1 MIHLVHAIFKYF
13 KGYTK
18 NPTNI
23 TTAIIVPSVDIIFN
37 KNSNIQL
44 MDITITCLYQFQYID
59 FSTIVKWGELGQF
72 TVENS
77 FWAVTLDV
85 KCNSLL

>member
-13 KGYTK
+13 KGLTK
-18 NPTNI
+18 NQTNI
-23 TTAIIVPSVDIIFN
+23 ITAIIISSVDINFN

-44 MDITITCLYQFQYID
+44 MDITITYLHQFQYID
-59 FSTIVKWGELGQF
+59 FSTIVEWGELGQF
-72 TVENS
+72 SVENS

-85 KCNSLL
+85 KCNSLQ